1 MKKSLA
7 YLRQAK
13 ICVDEVYVYS
23 CRFHSSVVSIE
34 LWKEVYC
41 VEDEDDD
48 QHVVMSSSDLS
59 SDDAVTQAN
68 TKLAELAPST
78 DHADKYILAKSL
90 ENRDEHI
97 EMD

>member
-1 MKKSLA
+1 
-7 YLRQAK
+7 
-13 ICVDEVYVYS
+13 
-23 CRFHSSVVSIE
+23 
-34 LWKEVYC
+34 
-41 VEDEDDD
+41 
-48 QHVVMSSSDLS
+48 MSSSELS

-97 EMD
+97 EMDWPFQVNCRKISMTAARRSLPWST

>member
-1 MKKSLA
+1 M
-7 YLRQAK
+7 RQAK

-41 VEDEDDD
+41 VEDEDD

-90 ENRDEHI
+90 ENHDEHI

>member
-1 MKKSLA
+1 
-7 YLRQAK
+7 
-13 ICVDEVYVYS
+13 
-23 CRFHSSVVSIE
+23 
-34 LWKEVYC
+34 
-41 VEDEDDD
+41 
-48 QHVVMSSSDLS
+48 MSSSDLS